1 MAEPFRAPL
10 NGKNQRGRAPHGDSP
25 EIEEEARPLGRPAQ
39 RLAPHSHHP
48 AGGGIDL
55 HVRASAGEDQPGPGH
70 PGRPVG
76 RAHGEGR
83 ERPGR
88 VDRGHGEE
96 PRHHREPCERARRL
110 GGRGAGAGH
119 RPDPR
124 ADPRSH
130 EHRGRARHHRQ
141 DRQAGVRA
149 PRLVHRPRRE
159 DQDRERPVRQRGH
172 HHRRA
177 GQPASRRQDR
187 APTRR
192 SFPVRT
198 SRACP
203 SARRKRPPPTTQ

>member
-39 RLAPHSHHP
+39 RLAPHQP
-48 AGGGIDL
+48 PPCWWWDPIFMFAPPQEKINQGLDIQGGL
-55 HVRASAGEDQPGPGH
+55 SVVLTAKGENG
-70 PGRPVG
+70 
-76 RAHGEGR
+76 A
-83 ERPGR
+83 GR

-96 PRHHREPCERARRL
+96 PRHHREPRERARRL

-124 ADPRSH
+124 ADPRPH

-177 GQPASRRQDR
+177 GQLS
-187 APTRR
+187 
-192 SFPVRT
+192 
-198 SRACP
+198 CP
-203 SARRKRPPPTTQ
+203 SGKTEHLKVEDGTYTPLVSGANITNVSIGKP